1 MLTEFIRAHTQ
12 AACPSFLCVE
22 TRAGERGRRRRG
34 WCLLRSHPI
43 WLWDAARPGMC
54 KAFPSCRRRPD
65 PPEHPR
71 AIARVPSQ
79 IRETWPLHQSWAE
92 FLPLQHVYLSIHAP
106 LSMVLLD
113 IELELTSLWSPVLPS
128 HPQTHFK
135 KSVTFVAFHDFYK
148 GNLSNKLHS
157 TVSSSAIPYLSCFT
171 ARGWMPSGLGDL
183 LLFILLYFFFS
194 L

>member
-1 MLTEFIRAHTQ
+1 
-12 AACPSFLCVE
+12 
-22 TRAGERGRRRRG
+22 
-34 WCLLRSHPI
+34 
-43 WLWDAARPGMC
+43 
-54 KAFPSCRRRPD
+54 
-65 PPEHPR
+65 
-71 AIARVPSQ
+71 
-79 IRETWPLHQSWAE
+79 
-92 FLPLQHVYLSIHAP
+92 
-106 LSMVLLD
+106 MVLLD

-183 LLFILLYFFFS
+183 LLFILLYFFSF
-194 L
+194 